1 MSLPDKLLA
10 KKMKKKE
17 MKKKKMLL
25 EKQAKEAEALK
36 ISNEAD
42 DDDVDD
48 VKASDDDGDEEEA
61 PKMNGKHKIEE
72 SNDEPP
78 VKKKKKSKIT
88 EVEED
93 VTSVKKKKK
102 KKSKEVPVPVEEPEA
117 DEEENKDD
125 ESEEVNEDDDD
136 NDDTEAEKVIP
147 KPSKKLNKPASSEG
161 DNDNEKTESQLPG
174 SSISLGILS
183 DKSFKSLSPHVSEAT
198 LKGIEDMGFSHMS
211 EIQAQT
217 IPHLLEG
224 RDLVG
229 SAKTGSGKTLA
240 FLVPA
245 VELVYKLKFMPR
257 NGTGIIIISPT
268 RELSMQ
274 TFGVLRELLKHHYH
288 TYGLIMGGANRTSE
302 AQKLAKGINILV
314 ATPGRLLDHL
324 QNTKDFLFK
333 NLQCLIIDEADRI
346 LDVGFEE
353 EMKKIVKLLPKKRQ
367 TMLFSATTTK
377 KTEDLV
383 KVALKKE
390 PIYIG
395 IEVKNTAASATVAGL
410 EQGYVVCP
418 SDKRFMLLFTFLKK
432 NRNKKVMVF
441 FSSCLSVKFHHEL
454 LNYIDLPVMCI
465 HGKQKQTKRTTT
477 FFQFCNADTGI
488 LLCTDV
494 AARGLDIPDVDWI
507 VQYDPPDDPK
517 EYIHRVGRTARG
529 EGGKGHALMILRPEE
544 LGFLRYLKQAN
555 VPLNEFEFSWSKISN
570 IQPQLEKLISKN
582 YYLNISAK
590 EAYKTYVRAYESHSL
605 KQIYDVHNLDLAA
618 VGRSFGF
625 VVPPHIDIGVAP
637 SKKARPRKQ
646 EFGKD
651 GQRMKKT
658 KIFRQ
663 PNNKGRKFTKF

>member
-1 MSLPDKLLA
+1 MGPLPEKLLA
-10 KKMKKKE
+10 KKLQKREKKKALKL
-17 MKKKKMLL
+17 KKKKD
-25 EKQAKEAEALK
+25 EETIKDKAALK
-36 ISNEAD
+36 
-42 DDDVDD
+42 
-48 VKASDDDGDEEEA
+48 KQEEEMKEEEDEWEDMEAA
-61 PKMNGKHKIEE
+61 PEKEVKEE
-72 SNDEPP
+72 KKPDVEEENVAAEEEPVVAESSETISEQAIP
-78 VKKKKKSKIT
+78 KTKVKKKKHKL
-88 EVEED
+88 EDGEEPQ
-93 VTSVKKKKK
+93 KKKKK
-102 KKSKEVPVPVEEPEA
+102 KIAVKAKEDDGTEINA
-117 DEEENKDD
+117 EENKDN
-125 ESEEVNEDDDD
+125 V
-136 NDDTEAEKVIP
+136 A
-147 KPSKKLNKPASSEG
+147 
-161 DNDNEKTESQLPG
+161 LPG
-174 SSISLGILS
+174 SSLGMGILS
-183 DKSFKSLSPHVSEAT
+183 DKSFAGLAPSVSEAS
-198 LKGIEDMGFSHMS
+198 LQGVADMGFTTMT
-211 EIQAQT
+211 EIQAAT

-229 SAKTGSGKTLA
+229 AAKTGSGKTLS

-257 NGTGIIIISPT
+257 NGTGVIIISPT

-288 TYGLIMGGANRTSE
+288 TYGLIMGGANRNSE

-324 QNTKDFLFK
+324 QNTKDFLYK

-383 KVALKKE
+383 RVALKKE

-395 IEVKNTAASATVAGL
+395 IEERSKTDLATVAGL
-410 EQGYVVCP
+410 EQGYVICP
-418 SDKRFMLLFTFLKK
+418 SEKRFLLLFTFLKK
-432 NRNKKVMVF
+432 NRSKKVMVF
-441 FSSCLSVKFHHEL
+441 FSSCMSVKFHHEL
-454 LNYIDLPVMCI
+454 LNYIDLACMSI

-477 FFQFCNADTGI
+477 FFQYCNADSGI

-555 VPLNEFEFSWSKISN
+555 VPLNEFEFSWSKVSN

-582 YYLNISAK
+582 YFLNISAK
-590 EAYKTYVRAYESHSL
+590 EAYKAYVRAYESHSL
-605 KQIYDVHNLDLAA
+605 KQIYDVQSLCLKA
-618 VGRSFGF
+618 VGLSFGF
-625 VVPPHIDIGVAP
+625 VVPPHIDIGVAA
-637 SKKARPRKQ
+637 SFKARPRKQ
-646 EFGKD
+646 DKMGGK
-651 GQRMKKT
+651 GGERSKNFKKT

-663 PNNKGRKFTKF
+663 GKGGGGGKFSKH